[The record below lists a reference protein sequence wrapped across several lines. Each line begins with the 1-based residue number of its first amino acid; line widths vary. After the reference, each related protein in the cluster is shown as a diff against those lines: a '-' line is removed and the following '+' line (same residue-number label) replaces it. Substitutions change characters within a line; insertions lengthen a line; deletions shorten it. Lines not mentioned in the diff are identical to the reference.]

1 MNNTL
6 TLCQDHDKL
15 PQESKHENI
24 ISGWTSAGQ
33 VGPQGA
39 CVSMC
44 EYVSMCELEHRYPF
58 SLLLQILCR
67 D

>member
-6 TLCQDHDKL
+6 MLCQDHYKL

-24 ISGWTSAGQ
+24 ISGWTSARR

-44 EYVSMCELEHRYPF
+44 ELKHRYPF
-58 SLLLQILCR
+58 SLFLQILCR